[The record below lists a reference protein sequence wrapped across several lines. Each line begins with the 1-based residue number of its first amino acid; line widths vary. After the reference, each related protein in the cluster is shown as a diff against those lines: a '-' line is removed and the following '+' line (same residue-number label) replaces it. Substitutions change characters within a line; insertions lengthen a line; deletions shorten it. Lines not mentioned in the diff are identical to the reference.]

1 LIACLLVDDDTAIL
15 SSLSDYLNGFGM
27 QVTPAANAAQMQ
39 QALQSRVFDVI
50 LLDVMLPDGDG
61 LELCQAVRTRLDIP
75 IIMLTARGDLASRV
89 LGLEWGADDY
99 LAKPFEP
106 RELVARIHAQVRRH
120 HRGGRAV
127 AAQSAVRRT
136 QAQFGGWCFDLLRH
150 QLLSPSGVV
159 LPLSSAEYRLM
170 LAFVENPGRVLSRDR
185 LIELTRAP
193 GVEINDRSIDLSVS
207 RLRRK
212 LGDQAN
218 EGAIIRTLR
227 GEGYWFDLEVLW

>member
-1 LIACLLVDDDTAIL
+1 MIACLLVDDDPAIL
-15 SSLSDYLNGFGM
+15 NSLCGYLNGFGM

-39 QALQSRVFDVI
+39 QALKARVFDII
-50 LLDVMLPDGDG
+50 LLDVMLPDADG
-61 LELCQAVRTRLDIP
+61 LELCQAIRTRLETP

-106 RELVARIHAQVRRH
+106 RELVARIHAQVRRQQ
-120 HRGGRAV
+120 RGARQAATQSV
-127 AAQSAVRRT
+127 AART

-150 QLLSPSGVV
+150 QLLSPDGVV

-170 LAFVENPGRVLSRDR
+170 LAFVENPARVLSRDR

-193 GVEINDRSIDLSVS
+193 GVEVNDRSIDLGVS

-212 LGDQAN
+212 LGDQACD
-218 EGAIIRTLR
+218 GSVIRTLR
-227 GEGYWFDLEVLW
+227 GEGYLFDLEVLW

>member
-1 LIACLLVDDDTAIL
+1 MIACLLVDDDPAIL
-15 SSLSDYLNGFGM
+15 STLSSYLNGFGM
-27 QVTPAANAAQMQ
+27 QVTPAANAVQMR
-39 QALQSRVFDVI
+39 QALKAQRFDTI
-50 LLDVMLPDGDG
+50 LLDLMLPDADG
-61 LELCQAVRTRLDIP
+61 LALCQEIRARMDTP

-106 RELVARIHAQVRRH
+106 RELVARIHALVRRQQ
-120 HRGGRAV
+120 RGERP
-127 AAQSAVRRT
+127 AAPQGAEPRT

-150 QLLSPSGVV
+150 QLVSPTGVV

-170 LAFVENPGRVLSRDR
+170 LAFVEHPARVLSRER

-193 GVEINDRSIDLSVS
+193 GVEVNDRSIDLSVS

-218 EGAIIRTLR
+218 EGTVIRTLR
-227 GEGYWFDLEVLW
+227 GEGYLFDLEVMW

>member
-1 LIACLLVDDDTAIL
+1 MIACLLVDDDPAIL
-15 SSLSDYLNGFGM
+15 SSLCNYLNGFGM

-39 QALQSRVFDVI
+39 LALKTHAFDII

-61 LELCQAVRTRLDIP
+61 LELCQAIRTRLDTP

-120 HRGGRAV
+120 QRGERQT
-127 AAQSAVRRT
+127 AQPTEPRT

-150 QLLSPSGVV
+150 QLVSPTGVV

-170 LAFVENPGRVLSRDR
+170 LAFVEHPAKVLSRER

-193 GVEINDRSIDLSVS
+193 GVEVNDRSIDLSVS

-218 EGAIIRTLR
+218 DGMVIRTLR
-227 GEGYWFDLEVLW
+227 GEGYLFDLEVMW